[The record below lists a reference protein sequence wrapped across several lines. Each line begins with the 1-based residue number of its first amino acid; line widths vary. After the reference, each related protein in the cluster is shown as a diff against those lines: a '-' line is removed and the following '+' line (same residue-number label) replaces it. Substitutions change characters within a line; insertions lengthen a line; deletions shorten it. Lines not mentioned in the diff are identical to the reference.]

1 MKLYI
6 ILNLKNKL
14 TELITQTY
22 LMFFEILIS
31 LYLIFKIKNNKSNG
45 NKGCLILG
53 NGPSLKESIKN
64 IDQSMDSLDVFVV
77 NAFNKSN
84 DFKTIKPNNYCIL
97 DSGYLNLS
105 LTRVD
110 LNNNILQTINDLNNI
125 DWNMKLYLPLSHTGS
140 YFEKNINSS
149 FIQIIHFSNYPFKS
163 LLRFYFVKSGLGI
176 IGGKNVIN
184 ACLSIAITKKYKDI
198 YLAGIDHSWLD
209 EVLVDEIGTHKIE
222 RHSYDDETKKVYHK
236 KIELGLGLISLG
248 KLLIDYHDIK
258 KYSVFMKTNIFHLD
272 KKSYVNAFK

>member
-1 MKLYI
+1 MKFYK

-14 TELITQTY
+14 TELISQTY
-22 LMFFEILIS
+22 LIFFEILIS
-31 LYLIFKIKNNKSNG
+31 LFLTFRIKNNKSKDS
-45 NKGCLILG
+45 KGCLILG
-53 NGPSLKESIKN
+53 NGPSSKDSIKN
-64 IDQSMDSLDVFVV
+64 IHQMMDSLDVFVV
-77 NAFNKSN
+77 NSFNKSN
-84 DFKTIKPNNYCIL
+84 DFTIIKPNNYCIL

-105 LTRVD
+105 STRVD

-125 DWNMKLYLPLSHTGS
+125 DWKMKLYLPLSHAGS
-140 YFEKNINSS
+140 YFEKNINST

-163 LLRFYFVKSGLGI
+163 ILKFYFVRSGLGI

-209 EVLVDEIGTHKIE
+209 EVFVDEIGTYKIE
-222 RHSYDDETKKVYHK
+222 RHSYVDETKKVYHK
-236 KIELGLGLISLG
+236 KLELGLGLISLG

-272 KKSYVNAFK
+272 KRSYVNAFK